1 MGVDDD
7 LLLEALGARG
17 ADVVHA
23 QRVDHRRADVAGHAA
38 QGRER
43 HDDDRQRDVI
53 EHVDE
58 LIPPG
63 RVDRA
68 GRLRA
73 GDREDAPVHAEEEHE
88 DQRDD
93 VDRQA
98 VAQHRDDLHAVI
110 DLAPLVHGAVDAQ
123 RDGDAQRQNGG
134 KDVDE
139 DRVAHGRGDD
149 VHHVLLEELGVAEVA
164 LQKAV
169 EAAAVHVGPQAHPAH
184 VAHDQR
190 VVQAHL
196 LTQLLIHLLILGG
209 LETHLL
215 RLQLRAG
222 GVGGNQVIQGVHQK

>member
-1 MGVDDD
+1 MGVDDN
-7 LLLEALGARG
+7 LLAQALGARG

-23 QRVDHRRADVAGHAA
+23 QRVDHGGADVAGHAA
-38 QGRER
+38 QRRER
-43 HDDDRQRDVI
+43 HDDDGQGDVH
-53 EHVDE
+53 EHVRE
-58 LIPPG
+58 LLPPA

-68 GRLRA
+68 SRLGA
-73 GDREDAPVHAEEEHE
+73 GDREDAPVHAEEKHE

-93 VDRQA
+93 VDGQA
-98 VAQHRDDLHAVI
+98 VAQHRDDLHAGI
-110 DLAPLVHGAVDAQ
+110 HLAPLVHGAIDAQ

-139 DRVAHGRGDD
+139 DRVAHGRFDD

-164 LQKAV
+164 LQHAI
-169 EAAAVHVGPQAHPAH
+169 EAAAVHLGPQAHPAH

-196 LTQLLIHLLILGG
+196 FAQLLIHLLILGG
-209 LETHLL
+209 LEAHLL

-222 GVGGNQVIQGVHQK
+222 GIGGDQVVQGIHQK